1 MTMKIKWVMVKVDG
15 EHSETEL
22 GGCTTYKG
30 SGPPATVTIKDA
42 SGTFLP
48 LIDLTPAVTVKV
60 CDDGNAT
67 VKGESKTRPKGFA
80 PRGGKR

>member
-1 MTMKIKWVMVKVDG
+1 LHNIQGQRSTRDG
-15 EHSETEL
+15 NN
-22 GGCTTYKG
+22 
-30 SGPPATVTIKDA
+30 KDA